1 MFQNNMLLHSM
12 LEQNIRDLED
22 EGAEEYSKS

>member
-1 MFQNNMLLHSM
+1 MLLHSM

-22 EGAEEYSKS
+22 EGAEEYSKSWR